1 VSLLRGDLAAPPR
14 TLLDLFRESVTRSP
28 GARALDNGA
37 ESLTYAEFADA
48 ATVVAGELAEIGVGV
63 GDRVGVRIPSGT
75 IDLYVAILGILVAG
89 AAYVPVDADDPDE
102 RARLVFAEADVAA
115 VVGADLVIAGR
126 HGPPDEA
133 GGAGAIQRSPLR
145 EPVVE
150 DDAWVIFTSGS
161 TGKPKGVA
169 VSHRSAAAFV
179 DAEARIFLQDKPIG
193 ADDRVM
199 AGLSVAFDA
208 SCEEMWL
215 AWRHGACLV
224 PAPRSLV
231 RSGMDLGPWLIANA
245 RPYPFSAYTVVV
257 TADDLEIPL
266 ESQTL
271 STFGANHVRT
281 DWGAQRLIAHE
292 LSHQWFGNSLTASHW
307 RDIWLHEGFACYSEW
322 LWSQESGGTAT
333 AQHAAIHWSRLD
345 KLPQDLVLSDPGAT
359 DLFDDRVYK
368 RGALTLHALRVTV
381 GDVAFFALL
390 RAWVAERRHGSVTT
404 NDFVEAANRRHD
416 GDLTELFRRW
426 LHEPAL
432 PQLPQLPGLSR
443 LPGLPA
449 RPPGGADGPTP
460 ARRTRHTQW

>member
-1 VSLLRGDLAAPPR
+1 MRPLSPPGADPYVPGHGDTSYSVEHYDLALTYKPAGNHITGR
-14 TLLDLFRESVTRSP
+14 AVVELVVKERADRLRLDLHALRVTKV
-28 GARALDNGA
+28 
-37 ESLTYAEFADA
+37 T
-48 ATVVAGELAEIGVGV
+48 
-63 GDRVGVRIPSGT
+63 
-75 IDLYVAILGILVAG
+75 VAG
-89 AAYVPVDADDPDE
+89 APLAHWDHQ
-102 RARLVFAEADVAA
+102 RGRLLLELAT
-115 VVGADLVIAGR
+115 VIAAGTR
-126 HGPPDEA
+126 ITVTVGYQGNPKPVPGPD
-133 GGAGAIQRSPLR
+133 GGAGWEELEDGVIVASQPYGAPSWFPCNDRPSDKATYRIAVTTASGYAVVANGRLMEKRTASSRTTWVYDVP
-145 EPVVE
+145 EPMATYLATVQIGRYLSHPV
-150 DDAWVIFTSGS
+150 TGS
-161 TGKPKGVA
+161 SVPITVLHPPGLTAA
-169 VSHRSAAAFV
+169 VDAAF
-179 DAEARIFLQDKPIG
+179 ARQGEMLEAF
-193 ADDRVM
+193 
-199 AGLSVAFDA
+199 
-208 SCEEMWL
+208 
-215 AWRHGACLV
+215 
-224 PAPRSLV
+224 
-231 RSGMDLGPWLIANA
+231 A
-245 RPYPFSAYTVVV
+245 RLYGPYPFSAYTVVV

-404 NDFVEAANRRHD
+404 DHFVEAANRHHD

-426 LHEPAL
+426 LHEPA
-432 PQLPQLPGLSR
+432 LPQLPGLSR

-449 RPPGGADGPTP
+449 RPPGGADGPTR